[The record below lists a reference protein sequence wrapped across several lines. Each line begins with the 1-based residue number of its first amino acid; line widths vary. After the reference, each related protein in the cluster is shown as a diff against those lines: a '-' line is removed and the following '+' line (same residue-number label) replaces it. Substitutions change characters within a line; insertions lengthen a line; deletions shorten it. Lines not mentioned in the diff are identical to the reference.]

1 MEFNGINQYLQLKH
15 SNPFQIKRSKP
26 TQSSA
31 DANDT
36 STEMEPA
43 SEGITVEAW
52 VKHQFGN
59 GYILRQSSQA
69 KKKEYSLQWY
79 EGKLRM
85 TLGEKA
91 EQDQTVVFDTRD
103 RLPSDSA
110 WHHVAFTWSAQN
122 QEVEIYVDGVRQNII
137 AVQGEARSIL
147 MGGLYKS
154 VGVFRGPIKIEPGT
168 YLTIGGFFTGE
179 RLSKSQI
186 NPNNVLKDEEKD
198 TFFDGAIAEVR
209 IWSTSRTQNQ
219 IRSTLYNR
227 ILDPQKQPELL
238 GYWRLDETI
247 ESNGSVK
254 VRDRSRFSNHMEV
267 SDHSDTESKKENVPT
282 PTWFPIATNVP
293 IDIAQEPAA
302 ELIQQALD
310 RN

>member
-1 MEFNGINQYLQLKH
+1 M
-15 SNPFQIKRSKP
+15 
-26 TQSSA
+26 A
-31 DANDT
+31 
-36 STEMEPA
+36 
-43 SEGITVEAW
+43 
-52 VKHQFGN
+52 
-59 GYILRQSSQA
+59 
-69 KKKEYSLQWY
+69 
-79 EGKLRM
+79 
-85 TLGEKA
+85 
-91 EQDQTVVFDTRD
+91 
-103 RLPSDSA
+103 
-110 WHHVAFTWSAQN
+110 
-122 QEVEIYVDGVRQNII
+122 
-137 AVQGEARSIL
+137 
-147 MGGLYKS
+147 
-154 VGVFRGPIKIEPGT
+154 
-168 YLTIGGFFTGE
+168 FFTGE

-254 VRDRSRFSNHMEV
+254 VRDRSRFANHMEV

-310 RN
+310 RNLLSDLWSAGMIGGDPRFKPDEPITLKSYNAAIERAVPGINLIESNDEQVTRERAIAHLVVQLALQAAQVTPAPPEQFFERLLSGCRCH